1 MATTGKQD
9 KLNIQ
14 IKSIKTAMSTMF
26 TQIDDIYRSNI
37 LNNDNRRKLS
47 SFSEVLK
54 RKYLTLQRYEDQP
67 IDILTEGNEIEQFY
81 EESTNFEILYQETLT
96 LINDLVIKRTERTT
110 THTQPITESI
120 SNKEEDMR
128 DEDSP
133 SSADLSTVGQRPAV
147 KLPKL
152 EIVKFRGDY
161 TKWQSFID
169 SFKATIHSSATLSNI
184 GKFNY
189 LRCYVTGDALNTIEG
204 LSLTNDNYIKALELL
219 EDPYGNKQAIIT
231 AHTKN
236 LLKMQRVESNSDVVS
251 LRRLY
256 DDVQAQVRN
265 LQSLGITE
273 ENCGTFLAPIIMELL
288 PHEVQLNI
296 NRTLDD
302 ELWNLT
308 RLLMIIKCEI
318 NAREICTTTMEQ
330 KTKESW

>member
-1 MATTGKQD
+1 MATAGKQD

-54 RKYLTLQRYEDQP
+54 RKYLTLQRYEDQL

-120 SNKEEDMR
+120 GNKEEDMR

-133 SSADLSTVGQRPAV
+133 SSADLSTVGQRPTV

-169 SFKATIHSSATLSNI
+169 SFKAAIHSSTTLPNI
-184 GKFNY
+184 DKFNH
-189 LRCYVTGDALNTIEG
+189 L
-204 LSLTNDNYIKALELL
+204 
-219 EDPYGNKQAIIT
+219 PAI
-231 AHTKN
+231 
-236 LLKMQRVESNSDVVS
+236 
-251 LRRLY
+251 
-256 DDVQAQVRN
+256 
-265 LQSLGITE
+265 LQET
-273 ENCGTFLAPIIMELL
+273 P
-288 PHEVQLNI
+288 
-296 NRTLDD
+296 
-302 ELWNLT
+302 
-308 RLLMIIKCEI
+308 
-318 NAREICTTTMEQ
+318 
-330 KTKESW
+330 